1 MFDNVLDAIEEWAR
15 DMLTGMVDSNVSA
28 MFADVNE
35 KTAGIASQVS
45 ATPQGW
51 NASVFS
57 LVQSLSDNVMLPIA
71 GIVITYVLV
80 FELVRMLTERNN
92 LHDVDTWMF
101 FAYFFKAA
109 VAVMLVSNAFTIVMA
124 LFDVGQHMVTQA
136 AGAIGTATAVDPS
149 QVLSEID
156 SKMEGM
162 ELGELAMLAVESA
175 LVSLSMKVMS
185 VLITVIVYGRM
196 IEVYLMCSV
205 GPIPVATLGEREASQ
220 IGRNYL
226 RAVAALALQGFF
238 IIVCV
243 GIYAVLVTN
252 VGAAPDVHAA
262 LFELAAMTVL
272 LCFSLF
278 KTGGLAKSVMS
289 AH

>member
-1 MFDNVLDAIEEWAR
+1 MFDNVLDAIEQWAR
-15 DMLTGMVDSNVSA
+15 EALTGMVDSNVSA

-51 NASVFS
+51 NANVFS

-71 GIVITYVLV
+71 GVVITYVLV

-109 VAVMLVSNAFTIVMA
+109 VAVWLVSNAFTIVMA

-136 AGAIGTATAVDPS
+136 AGVIGTATAVDPS

-156 SKMEGM
+156 SKMESM

-205 GPIPVATLGEREASQ
+205 GPIPIATLGERESSQ

-252 VGAAPDVHAA
+252 VGSATDVHAA

-278 KTGGLAKSVMS
+278 KTGGLAKSVLS

>member
-1 MFDNVLDAIEEWAR
+1 MFDNVLEAIEKWTRE
-15 DMLTGMVDSNVSA
+15 MLTGVVDSNVSA

-35 KTAGIASQVS
+35 KTASIAGQVS

-51 NASVFS
+51 NASVFN
-57 LVQSLSDNVMLPIA
+57 LVHSLSDNVMLPIA
-71 GIVITYVLV
+71 GVVITYVLV

-109 VAVMLVSNAFTIVMA
+109 VAVWLVSNSFTIVMA

-136 AGAIGTATAVDPS
+136 AGVIGTATAVDPS
-149 QVLSEID
+149 QVLAEID
-156 SKMEGM
+156 SKMESM

-205 GPIPVATLGEREASQ
+205 GPIPVATLGERESSQ

-252 VGAAPDVHAA
+252 VGSATDVHAA
-262 LFELAAMTVL
+262 LFEIAAMTVL

-278 KTGGLAKSVMS
+278 KTGGLAKSVLS

>member
-1 MFDNVLDAIEEWAR
+1 MFDNVLDAIEQWAR
-15 DMLTGMVDSNVSA
+15 EALTGMVDSNVSA

-35 KTAGIASQVS
+35 KTAGIAGQVS

-51 NASVFS
+51 NASIFN

-71 GIVITYVLV
+71 GVVITYVLV

-136 AGAIGTATAVDPS
+136 AGVIGTATAVDPS

-156 SKMEGM
+156 SKMESM

-175 LVSLSMKVMS
+175 VVSLSMKVMS

-196 IEVYLMCSV
+196 IEIYLMCSV
-205 GPIPVATLGEREASQ
+205 GPIPVATLGERESSQ

-252 VGAAPDVHAA
+252 VGSATDVHAA

-278 KTGGLAKSVMS
+278 KTGGLAKSVLS

>member
-1 MFDNVLDAIEEWAR
+1 MFDNVLDAIEQWAR

-51 NASVFS
+51 NAGVFD
-57 LVQSLSDNVMLPIA
+57 LVRGLSDDVMLPIA
-71 GIVITYVLV
+71 GVVITYVLV

-101 FAYFFKAA
+101 FAYFLKAA
-109 VAVMLVSNAFTIVMA
+109 VAVWLVSNAFTIVMA

-136 AGAIGTATAVDPS
+136 AGVIGTATAVDPS
-149 QVLSEID
+149 QVLAEID
-156 SKMEGM
+156 SKMESM

-205 GPIPVATLGEREASQ
+205 GPIPVATLGERESSQ

-238 IIVCV
+238 IVVCV

-252 VGAAPDVHAA
+252 VGSATDVHAA

-278 KTGGLAKSVMS
+278 KTGGLAKSVLS

>member
-1 MFDNVLDAIEEWAR
+1 MFDNVLEAIEKWAR
-15 DMLTGMVDSNVSA
+15 EMLEGMVDSNVSA
-28 MFADVNE
+28 MFSDVNE
-35 KTAGIASQVS
+35 KTAGIAGQVS

-51 NASVFS
+51 NASVFN
-57 LVQSLSDNVMLPIA
+57 LVHSLSDNVMLPIA
-71 GIVITYVLV
+71 GVVITYVLV

-109 VAVMLVSNAFTIVMA
+109 VAVWLVSNSFTIGMA

-136 AGAIGTATAVDPS
+136 AGVIGTATAVDPS
-149 QVLSEID
+149 QVLAEID
-156 SKMEGM
+156 SKMESM

-205 GPIPVATLGEREASQ
+205 GPIPVATLGERESSQ

-252 VGAAPDVHAA
+252 VGSATDVHAA
-262 LFELAAMTVL
+262 LFEIAAMTVL

-278 KTGGLAKSVMS
+278 KTGGLAKSVLS

>member
-1 MFDNVLDAIEEWAR
+1 MFDNVLDAIEQWAR

-51 NASVFS
+51 NANVFN
-57 LVQSLSDNVMLPIA
+57 LVHSLSDNVMLPIA
-71 GIVITYVLV
+71 GVVITYVLV

-109 VAVMLVSNAFTIVMA
+109 LAVWLVSNAFIIVMA

-136 AGAIGTATAVDPS
+136 AGVIGTATAVDPS
-149 QVLSEID
+149 QVLAEID
-156 SKMEGM
+156 SKMESM

-205 GPIPVATLGEREASQ
+205 GPIPVATLGERESSQ

-252 VGAAPDVHAA
+252 VGSASDVHAA
-262 LFELAAMTVL
+262 LFEIAAMTVL

-278 KTGGLAKSVMS
+278 KTGGLAKSVLS